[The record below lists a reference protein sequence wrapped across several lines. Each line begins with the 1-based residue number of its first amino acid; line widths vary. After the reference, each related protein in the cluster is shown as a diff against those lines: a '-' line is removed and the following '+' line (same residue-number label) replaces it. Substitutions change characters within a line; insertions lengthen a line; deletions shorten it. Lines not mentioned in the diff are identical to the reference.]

1 MSQLA
6 AVVDWKGSGKE
17 LVKALALGTAAAF
30 ARGAF
35 VAGTSI
41 ALNLGL
47 SIAFFLMAGLAGGG
61 HGTIVLLPLALV
73 PFVPFVVLALVLAQ
87 KQAVMRVVAGALESQ
102 APTVAR
108 VGEHYL
114 GGFLRDRYGDLRTT
128 RVGQG
133 FDTSW
138 RAYVGTRGD
147 APWAVR
153 QILVVLASRVP
164 LGELVDEAAARG
176 VPTDDVPREV
186 FAGALARIATD
197 RLWPSWWTPIGLFA
211 ANVAW
216 LPVALWL
223 LRLWAAR

>member
-1 MSQLA
+1 MSDLA
-6 AVVDWKGSGKE
+6 AAVDWKGSGKE
-17 LVKALALGTAAAF
+17 LAKALAVGTASAL
-30 ARGAF
+30 ARGAV
-35 VAGTSI
+35 VAVTSVV
-41 ALNLGL
+41 LNLAL
-47 SIAFFLMAGLAGGG
+47 SIAFFLLGGLAGGG
-61 HGTIVLLPLALV
+61 HGSLVLLPLALV
-73 PFVPFVVLALVLAQ
+73 PFVPFVVIAFVLAQ
-87 KQAVMRVVAGALESQ
+87 KQAVMRVVAGALASQ

-114 GGFLRDRYGDLRTT
+114 GGLLRERYGDLRTT
-128 RVGQG
+128 RVGAG
-133 FDTSW
+133 FEKTW
-138 RAYVGTRGD
+138 RAYVGSRAD

-153 QILVVLASRVP
+153 QILVVLAGRVP

-176 VPTDDVPREV
+176 VPTDEVPREV
-186 FAGALARIATD
+186 FAGALGRIATD